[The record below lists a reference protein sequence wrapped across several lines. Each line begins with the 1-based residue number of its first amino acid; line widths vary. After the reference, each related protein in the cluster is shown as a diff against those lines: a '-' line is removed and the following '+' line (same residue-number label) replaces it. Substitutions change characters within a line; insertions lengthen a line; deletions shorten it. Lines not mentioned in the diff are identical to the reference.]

1 MEPGSQQATSQLSG
15 GEQAIRE
22 HSVRRPGD
30 AAEPHQIQELSLPQ
44 QGSQSRLVQGYFKS
58 VSTICGLYS
67 DGMEDMYVGGRGPL
81 DNMRSLEQYLPD
93 PGGHRGQGVYNLH
106 IQEFLQTEF

>member
-44 QGSQSRLVQGYFKS
+44 QGSQSRLVQGYIQ
-58 VSTICGLYS
+58 VSFYNGLYS

>member
-1 MEPGSQQATSQLSG
+1 MEPGAQQAASQLSG
-15 GEQAIRE
+15 RQQAIRE
-22 HSVRRPGD
+22 HPVRRTGD
-30 AAEPHQIQELSLPQ
+30 ATEPHQIQELSLPQ
-44 QGSQSRLVQGYFKS
+44 QGSQSRSVQGYFK
-58 VSTICGLYS
+58 VSFYNGLNS

-106 IQEFLQTEF
+106 IQDFLQTEF